1 MLSDLR
7 AEKKKILD
15 DVMEKETYKVAKEI
29 LEKFA
34 PDQLKKDV
42 RLQINLYFGV
52 LHVISSNITVHLCI
66 MRQ

>member
-1 MLSDLR
+1 MLYDLR

-42 RLQINLYFGV
+42 VGLL
-52 LHVISSNITVHLCI
+52 NICI
-66 MRQ
+66 MLCVLCDVYA

>member
-1 MLSDLR
+1 MMSDLR

-42 RLQINLYFGV
+42 VRLQNNVYFDV
-52 LHVISSNITVHLCI
+52 LHFFSI
-66 MRQ
+66 